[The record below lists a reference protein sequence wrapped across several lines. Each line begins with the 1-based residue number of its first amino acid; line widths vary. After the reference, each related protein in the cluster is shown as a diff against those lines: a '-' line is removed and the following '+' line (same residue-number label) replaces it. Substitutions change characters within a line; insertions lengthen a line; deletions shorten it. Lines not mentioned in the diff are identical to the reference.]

1 MDNKGLTEVEGVDM
15 NTFRGFPFSGI
26 KVIGGIHVGM
36 GVTCICI
43 GLVNMVT
50 YVFLNESPTFI
61 DDNLKEKHK
70 WATLSA
76 TSATPIWCGVW
87 VRID

>member
-1 MDNKGLTEVEGVDM
+1 MDNKGVTEVEGVDI

-26 KVIGGIHVGM
+26 KVIGGIHVGL

-43 GLVNMVT
+43 GLVNVVT
-50 YVFLNESPTFI
+50 YVIVNESPSFV
-61 DDNLKEKHK
+61 DDDLKKKQKLTTH
-70 WATLSA
+70 LA
-76 TSATPIWCGVW
+76 TSATPIWCGIW